1 MVVYGRDK
9 LDEISLSAPT
19 SICEINNG
27 WIKNFVITPEE
38 FGFARCTKEDLRG
51 GSPEENA
58 AITLSILRGER
69 GHKRNAVLLNA
80 GAALY
85 VGGKAESFNAGVN
98 LAAELID
105 SGKALDTLESFVE
118 VSRS

>member
-19 SICEINNG
+19 AICEINDG

-38 FGFARCTKEDLRG
+38 FGFARCTKADLRG
-51 GSPEENA
+51 GDPAENA
-58 AITLSILRGER
+58 EITRAILRGEH

-85 VGGKAESFNAGVN
+85 VGGKANDFKAGVE

-105 SGKALDTLESFVE
+105 SGKALDTLERFIEASQ
-118 VSRS
+118 S